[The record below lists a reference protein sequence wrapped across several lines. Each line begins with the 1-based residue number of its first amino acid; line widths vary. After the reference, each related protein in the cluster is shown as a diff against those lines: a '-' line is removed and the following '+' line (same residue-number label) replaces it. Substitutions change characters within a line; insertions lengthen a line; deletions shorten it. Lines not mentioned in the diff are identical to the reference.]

1 MLFLPEN
8 LTCGYFDCSEF
19 TGLNTSPERKVLK
32 YEIEFYLEDA
42 KSTYCDGR
50 EYSIKQDFI
59 QIAKPGQIRY
69 STLPFKTLYIKFSA
83 TDDLA
88 KMLDC
93 APEYFHSSHAD
104 RIKEKLR
111 EIIAL
116 NESDENQLLLYSR
129 ILSLI
134 NLILIDAS
142 IPNTASENYPT
153 IAKAKRFIEENYAK
167 PIQLF
172 DIASAVNLS
181 PSYFHTNFTAAVGIS
196 PHDYLIRYRIDASK
210 RMLWDTTIG
219 MDVIAEKCGFTNQQY
234 FSKIFKKQTG
244 LTPGQYRKEF
254 QKNYTEE

>member
-1 MLFLPEN
+1 
-8 LTCGYFDCSEF
+8 
-19 TGLNTSPERKVLK
+19 
-32 YEIEFYLEDA
+32 
-42 KSTYCDGR
+42 
-50 EYSIKQDFI
+50 
-59 QIAKPGQIRY
+59 
-69 STLPFKTLYIKFSA
+69 
-83 TDDLA
+83 
-88 KMLDC
+88 MLDC

-167 PIQLF
+167 PIQLL
-172 DIASAVNLS
+172 DIASFVNLS
-181 PSYFHTNFTAAVGIS
+181 PSYFHTSFTAAVGIS
-196 PHDYLIRYRIDASK
+196 PHDYLIRFRLDAAK
-210 RMLWDTTIG
+210 RMMWDTTIG
-219 MDVIAEKCGFTNQQY
+219 MDIIAENCGFTNQQY

-244 LTPGQYRKEF
+244 LTPSQYRKDF